1 MLTDEMKTKW
11 TDALESGEYEQ
22 GRFHLK
28 MDGKY
33 CCLGVFCEVNDIPLY
48 YNDEIINKGIDAGYS
63 AINLYIDGSVVTKLM
78 AMNDGQEKT
87 FPEIATWIKENL

>member
-11 TDALESGEYEQ
+11 TNALESGECEQ
-22 GRFHLK
+22 GKFHLK

-33 CCLGVFCEVNDIPLY
+33 CCLGVFCEANDIPLY
-48 YNDEIINKGIDAGYS
+48 YVDGMEIGTLAGYA
-63 AINLYIDGSVVTKLM
+63 AIGMYLNNSTVNTLM
-78 AMNDGQEKT
+78 RMNDVEEKT